1 MTALAVWLERR
12 PATQALRR
20 AFPAR
25 HPRLLRVRNA
35 PHLETLL
42 GEHLIDALV
51 VGMEPVRNG
60 ALDHVRERF
69 PTLPL
74 LLFAQVRSD
83 DAVTVARLERH
94 GVAVVVEGIDDPI
107 LARVW
112 ARSGFIGRRLA
123 ALVPL
128 AEELDLVEP
137 LQRRAWEAIVRGAPG
152 RLSTAAL
159 ARELGLTREALSRRF
174 SAGSA
179 PSLKAA
185 IDGVRLVAA
194 GQLLG
199 STGWRVRDAA
209 RLLGYTSESL
219 LQRTA
224 RRLVGTGART
234 LGSLPP
240 ERILARLTTLRR
252 SRWS

>member
-1 MTALAVWLERR
+1 VTALAVWLERR
-12 PATQALRR
+12 SAAQAIRR

-25 HPRLLRVRNA
+25 SPRLLRVRNA

-51 VGMEPVRNG
+51 VGMEAVRSG
-60 ALDHVRERF
+60 ALDQVRERF

-74 LLFAQVRSD
+74 LLFAPVRSD
-83 DAVTVARLERH
+83 DAATVSRLERH
-94 GVAVVVEGIDDPI
+94 GGAVVVEGIDDPI

-112 ARSGFIGRRLA
+112 AASGFTGRRLA

-128 AEELDLVEP
+128 ANELDLVEP
-137 LQRRAWEAIVRGAPG
+137 LQQRAWEAIVRGAPA

-159 ARELGLTREALSRRF
+159 ARELGITRETLSRRF
-174 SAGSA
+174 AAGSA
-179 PSLKAA
+179 PSLKTA

-209 RLLGYTSESL
+209 RLLGYSSESL
-219 LQRTA
+219 LQRSA

-234 LGSLPP
+234 LGTLPP
-240 ERILARLTTLRR
+240 ERILARLTTPRR